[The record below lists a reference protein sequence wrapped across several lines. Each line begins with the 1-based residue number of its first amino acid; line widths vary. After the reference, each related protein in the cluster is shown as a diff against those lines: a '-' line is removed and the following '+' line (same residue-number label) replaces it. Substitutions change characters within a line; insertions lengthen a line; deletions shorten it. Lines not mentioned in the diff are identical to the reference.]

1 MNYANQVMHLK
12 PSIALWGPLRKAAG
26 TLLALLALT
35 AFNTPAQAQLKID
48 ITGVG
53 ANQIAFSAAPF
64 QGNQGLPEDIKKV
77 IEDDLVRSGFFRSIN
92 TTSNVELNESCL
104 LYTSPSPRD

>member
-1 MNYANQVMHLK
+1 MNYANQAMHLRQ
-12 PSIALWGPLRKAAG
+12 STTLRGHLRRAAS
-26 TLLALLALT
+26 TLLAFFALVT
-35 AFNTPAQAQLKID
+35 ATTSAQAQLKID

-77 IEDDLVRSGFFRSIN
+77 IEDDLVRSGFSDPSIRPAML
-92 TTSNVELNESCL
+92 S
-104 LYTSPSPRD
+104 